1 MAFNFPD
8 TTGQPTDGS
17 FIYQVAGLVYSWDGT
32 SWVAAGA
39 GASAVDTSVF
49 EVVNNSPNGAGSL
62 AYAPATGTFT
72 FTPPDTSQYLTDYG
86 SVYDLSDVEETLFL
100 GNPTTLDNDILQYVS
115 SNGRY
120 ENTAFPKFPNCNEL
134 GVSEGANLLFKVTT
148 GNNDDRDGAI
158 WQGIPTSGVNELN
171 DGGKNRLYL
180 KGKAFNHG
188 SGENANISITLE
200 GGNSRCLTFKSTGG
214 TEGGI
219 TQNASSFSI
228 WHTADTDQFD
238 ANHTNKYPLSNI
250 YGTLTFGA
258 QPGDYSSQTLA
269 WNDWSLKLTCDNA
282 GNTGAVA
289 VFNSH
294 PRPFSDA
301 TYDIG
306 TNTEGFKNLYLSG
319 NVYRGGVPMGE
330 TLQSRN
336 TSSVTVSAMANDAI
350 SNQSITTPPGYV
362 LYSIQ
367 TSQAAWV
374 TLYSSS
380 TARTNDA
387 NRSEFTDPTP
397 GSGVLAEVITNTG
410 TTQLITPGI
419 FCFNE
424 SAGSGLTYAKIV
436 NKSGFTTNMTVTL
449 TYVQIEV

>member
-8 TTGQPTDGS
+8 TTGQPTDGT

-49 EVVNNSPNGAGSL
+49 EVVNATPNGAGSL

-86 SVYDLSDVEETLFL
+86 SIYDLSDVDETLFL

-120 ENTAFPKFPNCNEL
+120 ENTVFPKFPTCSEL
-134 GVSEGANLLFKVTT
+134 GVSAGSTQLLIVTT
-148 GNNDDRDGAI
+148 GNSDDRDGAI
-158 WQGIPTSGVNELN
+158 WQGIPTSGANELN
-171 DGGKNRLYL
+171 DDGKNRLYL
-180 KGKAFNHG
+180 KGKAFNYG
-188 SGENANISITLE
+188 SGENANISMTLE
-200 GGNSRCLTFKSTGG
+200 GGNSRALTFKSTGG
-214 TEGGI
+214 SDGSA
-219 TQNASSFSI
+219 TQDAREFSI
-228 WHTADTDQFD
+228 WHTADTDQSD
-238 ANHTNKYPLSNI
+238 PNHEYPASDN
-250 YGTLTFGA
+250 YGTLTFGS
-258 QPGDYSSQTLA
+258 QPGDYSSTFAQ
-269 WNDWSLKLTCDNA
+269 WNNWSLKLTCDE
-282 GNTGAVA
+282 GTGTSAVA

-294 PRPFSDA
+294 LRSFYNN

-306 TNTEGFKNLYLSG
+306 TSSEGFKDLYLAG
-319 NVYRGGVPMGE
+319 NVYRGGVAMGD

-336 TSSVTVSAMANDAI
+336 TSSVTVSAMTNEAI

>member
-8 TTGQPTDGS
+8 TTGQPTDGT

-49 EVVNNSPNGAGSL
+49 EVVNNSPSGVGSL

-72 FTPPDTSQYLTDYG
+72 FTPPDTTQYLTDYG
-86 SVYDLSDVEETLFL
+86 SVYDLSDVEESLFL

-120 ENTAFPKFPNCNEL
+120 ENTGFPKFPNCNEL
-134 GVSEGANLLFKVTT
+134 GVTEGGEILFKVTT
-148 GNNDDRDGAI
+148 GNGDARDGGI
-158 WQGIPTSGVNELN
+158 WQGFPTSGAEPTN

-180 KGKAFNHG
+180 KGRAFNYG
-188 SGENANISITLE
+188 SGENGNISMTLE

-214 TEGGI
+214 SD
-219 TQNASSFSI
+219 ASSVTQDAREFSI
-228 WHTADTDQFD
+228 WHTADTDQSD
-238 ANHTNKYPLSNI
+238 ANHNYPASDN
-250 YGTLTFGA
+250 YGTLTFGS
-258 QPGDYSSQTLA
+258 QPGDYSSTTFQ

-282 GNTGAVA
+282 GGTEAVA

-294 PRPFSDA
+294 PVPFSDA

-306 TNTEGFKNLYLSG
+306 TTTTGFKNLYLSG
-319 NVYRGGVPMGE
+319 NVYRDGVAMGD

-367 TSQAAWV
+367 TSHAAWV

-387 NRSEFTDPTP
+387 NRSETTDPAP

-436 NKSGFTTNMTVTL
+436 NKSGFTTNLTVTL
-449 TYVQIEV
+449 TYVQLEV

>member
-8 TTGQPTDGS
+8 TTGQPTDGT

-49 EVVNNSPNGAGSL
+49 EVVNNTPNGAGSL

-86 SVYDLSDVEETLFL
+86 SIYDLSDVHETLVL
-100 GNPTTLDNDILQYVS
+100 GSPLTLDNDIIQYVS

-120 ENTAFPKFPNCNEL
+120 ESTAFPKFPSCNEL
-134 GVSEGANLLFKVTT
+134 GVSDGSTQLLIVTT
-148 GNNDDRDGAI
+148 GNSDDRDGAI
-158 WQGIPTSGVNELN
+158 WQGIPTSGANELN

-180 KGKAFNHG
+180 KGKAFDYN
-188 SGENANISITLE
+188 SGENGNISMTLE
-200 GGNSRCLTFKSTGG
+200 GGNSRALTFKSTGG
-214 TEGGI
+214 FDPGSSN
-219 TQNASSFSI
+219 TQDSMSFSI
-228 WHTADTDQFD
+228 WHTADVDQAD
-238 ANHTNKYPLSNI
+238 ANHDYPAMEH
-250 YGTLTFGA
+250 YGTLTFGS
-258 QPGDYSSQTLA
+258 QPGDYSSSIGQ
-269 WNDWSLKLTCDNA
+269 WNNWSLKLTCDNA
-282 GNTGAVA
+282 GGTEAVA

-294 PRPFSDA
+294 PVPFSDA

-306 TNTEGFKNLYLSG
+306 TNTEGFKDLYLSG
-319 NVYRGGVPMGE
+319 NVYRGGVAMGD

>member
-8 TTGQPTDGS
+8 TTGQPTDGT

-49 EVVNNSPNGAGSL
+49 EVVNNAPSGVGSL

-86 SVYDLSDVEETLFL
+86 SIYDLSNVHETLVL
-100 GNPTTLDNDILQYVS
+100 GNPTTLDKDIIQYVS

-120 ENTAFPKFPNCNEL
+120 ESTAFPKFPSCNEL
-134 GVSEGANLLFKVTT
+134 GVTEGSTVLFKVST
-148 GNNDDRDGAI
+148 GNGDERDGAI
-158 WQGIPTSGVNELN
+158 WAGSSLDGTAEYN
-171 DGGKNRLYL
+171 DGGNNRLHL
-180 KGKAFNHG
+180 RGRGFNYILG
-188 SGENANISITLE
+188 ASANISMTLE
-200 GGNSRCLTFKSTGG
+200 GGNSRCLTFKSRGG
-214 TEGGI
+214 FDAGSNI
-219 TQNASSFSI
+219 TQDNVSFRI
-228 WHTADTDQFD
+228 WHTADFD
-238 ANHTNKYPLSNI
+238 EIDTLHSYPASEHH
-250 YGTLTFGA
+250 GTLTFGS
-258 QPGDYSSQTLA
+258 QPGDYSSSYS
-269 WNDWSLKLTCDNA
+269 NDWSLKLTCDNA
-282 GNTGAVA
+282 GGTEAVA
-289 VFNSH
+289 VFNSNPV
-294 PRPFSDA
+294 PRIDA

-306 TNTEGFKNLYLSG
+306 TTTNGFKNLYLSG
-319 NVYRGGVPMGE
+319 NVYRDGVAMGN

-336 TSSVTVSAMANDAI
+336 TSSVTVSAMANEAV
-350 SNQSITTPPGYV
+350 SNQSFTTPPGYV

-367 TSQAAWV
+367 TSSAAWV

-387 NRSEFTDPTP
+387 TRTETTDPTP

-410 TTQLITPGI
+410 TTQLITPGV

-424 SAGSGLTYAKIV
+424 SPGSGLTYAKIV
-436 NKSGFTTNMTVTL
+436 NKSGLTTNMTITL

>member
-8 TTGQPTDGS
+8 TTGQPTDGT

-49 EVVNNSPNGAGSL
+49 EVVNNSPSGVGSL

-72 FTPPDTSQYLTDYG
+72 FTPPDTTQYLTDYG
-86 SVYDLSDVEETLFL
+86 SLYDLSNVHESLIL
-100 GNPTTLDNDILQYVS
+100 GSPTTLDKDIIQYVS

-120 ENTAFPKFPNCNEL
+120 ETTSQPKFPSCNEL
-134 GVSEGANLLFKVTT
+134 GVTEGATVLFKVST
-148 GNNDDRDGAI
+148 GNNDERDGAI
-158 WQGIPTSGVNELN
+158 WAGNNQTGTGENN
-171 DGGKNRLYL
+171 DGGKSRLHL
-180 KGKAFNHG
+180 KGRDYAFNLG
-188 SGENANISITLE
+188 DTANISMTLE
-200 GGNSRCLTFKSTGG
+200 GGNSRCLTFKSFGG
-214 TEGGI
+214 FDANSNS
-219 TQNASSFSI
+219 TQDNVSFSI
-228 WHTADTDQFD
+228 WHTADFD
-238 ANHTNKYPLSNI
+238 EVDVDHNYPATEHH
-250 YGTLTFGA
+250 GTLTFGSK
-258 QPGDYSSQTLA
+258 PGDYSSNPSYST
-269 WNDWSLKLTCDNA
+269 DWSLKLTCDNA
-282 GNTGAVA
+282 GGTEAVA
-289 VFNSH
+289 VFNSNPV
-294 PRPFSDA
+294 PRVDA

-306 TNTEGFKNLYLSG
+306 TTTKGFKNLYLSG
-319 NVYRGGVPMGE
+319 NVYRDGVAMGD

-362 LYSIQ
+362 LYSIE
-367 TSQAAWV
+367 TSHAAWV

-387 NRSEFTDPTP
+387 NRSETTDPAP

-436 NKSGFTTNMTVTL
+436 NKSGFTTNVTVTL
-449 TYVQIEV
+449 TYVQLEV

>member
-8 TTGQPTDGS
+8 TTGQPTDGT

-49 EVVNNSPNGAGSL
+49 EVVNNTPSGAGSL

-72 FTPPDTSQYLTDYG
+72 FTPPDMSQYLTDYG
-86 SVYDLSDVEETLFL
+86 SIYDLSDVHETLIG
-100 GNPTTLDNDILQYVS
+100 GNPITLDKDIIQYVS

-120 ENTAFPKFPNCNEL
+120 ESTAFPKFPSCDEL
-134 GVSEGANLLFKVTT
+134 GVSDGSTQLFKVTT
-148 GNNDDRDGAI
+148 GNGDARDGGI

-180 KGKAFNHG
+180 KGKGFDFSTGDNG
-188 SGENANISITLE
+188 NIFMTLE
-200 GGNSRCLTFKSTGG
+200 GGNSRALTFKSTGG
-214 TEGGI
+214 YDAVDNI
-219 TQNASSFSI
+219 TQYSQSFSI
-228 WHTADTDQFD
+228 WHTADYDEID
-238 ANHTNKYPLSNI
+238 SSHNYPAMEH

-258 QPGDYSSQTLA
+258 EPGDYSSPSLSSS
-269 WNDWSLKLTCDNA
+269 NWSLKLTCDSP
-282 GNTGAVA
+282 GGTDAVA

-294 PRPFSDA
+294 PVPLINN

-306 TNTEGFKNLYLSG
+306 TTSLGFKNLYLSG
-319 NVYRGGVPMGE
+319 NVYRGGVAMGD

-336 TSSVTVSAMANDAI
+336 TSAVTVSAMANDAI
-350 SNQSITTPPGYV
+350 SNQSFTTPPGYV